1 MARTQSADYDKRL
14 VLITDTAAELYAKRG
29 FLGTSVAELS
39 AACNMSKSLV
49 YHYFPAK
56 EDILFAVMWGHVSA
70 LVEVA
75 RGISAIDAPPEARL
89 RRLSAA
95 LMAAYSQAQPAQ
107 KILLNELDNLPPDKR
122 AMVVQ
127 AQREVLDTVD
137 TILVAL
143 RPHLA
148 AQPPQRR
155 PIIMM
160 FFGMLNWTH
169 IWFNRN
175 GPVSAQE
182 IASLAAD
189 MWLGGLPGPEE
200 KNEPLF

>member
-1 MARTQSADYDKRL
+1 LARTQSADYDKRL

-75 RGISAIDAPPEARL
+75 RGISAADAPPEALL
-89 RRLSAA
+89 RRLADE
-95 LMAAYSQAQPAQ
+95 LMAAYSEAQAAQ

-122 AMVVQ
+122 ALVVQ

-137 TILVAL
+137 KLLVAL

-155 PIIMM
+155 PIVMM

-169 IWFNRN
+169 IWFNRG
-175 GPVSAQE
+175 GPVSAQD

-200 KNEPLF
+200 KNEPRF

>member
-14 VLITDTAAELYAKRG
+14 VLITDTAAELYAKHG

-75 RGISAIDAPPEARL
+75 RGIGAADAPPEALL
-89 RRLSAA
+89 RRLADE
-95 LMAAYSQAQPAQ
+95 LMAAYSEAQAAQ

-122 AMVVQ
+122 ALVVQ

-137 TILVAL
+137 QLLVAL

-148 AQPPQRR
+148 ACPAQRR
-155 PIIMM
+155 PVVMM

-169 IWFNRN
+169 IWFNRQ
-175 GPVSAQE
+175 GPVSAPE
-182 IASLAAD
+182 IAKLAAD
-189 MWLGGLPGPEE
+189 MWLAGLPR
-200 KNEPLF
+200 K